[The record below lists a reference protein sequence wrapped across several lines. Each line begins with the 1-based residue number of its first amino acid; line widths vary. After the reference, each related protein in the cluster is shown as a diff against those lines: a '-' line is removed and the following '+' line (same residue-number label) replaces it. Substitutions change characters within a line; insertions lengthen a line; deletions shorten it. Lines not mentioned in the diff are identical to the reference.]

1 METDRYG
8 AIVNTGHHKASRD
21 DFTTPE
27 AAAAWAREEAP
38 KLQAQSSVWGA
49 EWRVH
54 RLVGSQSATQLHP
67 STCVRRSCD
76 CTVKCGDDPDLPS
89 GKADP
94 CLHLQQRRTAERVI
108 EERQAR
114 IAELTHALGQPGDVL
129 AALEA
134 GVELQSQLLQT
145 HAAKEGAYLERN
157 RLVAALATCYPA
169 GTAITPIEGWAPEF
183 CNCVFIDLPTGQASW
198 HYHDSQAHLFAHLP
212 PYNGTWDGHTTEEKY
227 ERVARLNGAR
237 PAVEALMRRQAVLEE
252 GLRVVMRTLE
262 TPQEAIIDTIWAEGP
277 AHETLYEFCSSVLGD
292 EKPNTEANLPLLD
305 PLSKAAAWNLVRR
318 AARDLAPGKGIS
330 ELLGAVDAFGQACE
344 REAAQQAQRML
355 AKITEEQHA
364 AACKVLL
371 RAKGLDGTP
380 QRMLDAM
387 LAAEPKAET
396 SRPKCRDCADFGPI
410 CPNDGLP
417 CDSSKGGN

>member
-1 METDRYG
+1 MEADRYG

-38 KLQAQSSVWGA
+38 KLQAQSSGWGA

-89 GKADP
+89 GKAEP
-94 CLHLQQRRTAERVI
+94 CLHLQQRHTAERVI

-212 PYNGTWDGHTTEEKY
+212 PYAGTWDGHTTEEKY
-227 ERVARLNGAR
+227 ERVARLAAA
-237 PAVEALMRRQAVLEE
+237 PQAEPQTLAVAPVALTGEHIDCIKQA
-252 GLRVVMRTLE
+252 
-262 TPQEAIIDTIWAEGP
+262 
-277 AHETLYEFCSSVLGD
+277 
-292 EKPNTEANLPLLD
+292 LLD
-305 PLSKAAAWNLVRR
+305 TAKEPFDIEEADRIVERILSAFKPPVQHTAAAPQAEPVHPDDLAVDRF
-318 AARDLAPGKGIS
+318 AARMKWKLAQKRNQGRCGWQDRAWTPEMISQALREHVEKG
-330 ELLGAVDAFGQACE
+330 DP
-344 REAAQQAQRML
+344 
-355 AKITEEQHA
+355 
-364 AACKVLL
+364 
-371 RAKGLDGTP
+371 LDVANYC
-380 QRMLDAM
+380 MF
-387 LAAEPKAET
+387 LAARNEPIA
-396 SRPKCRDCADFGPI
+396 PA
-410 CPNDGLP
+410 
-417 CDSSKGGN
+417 SKEQTA